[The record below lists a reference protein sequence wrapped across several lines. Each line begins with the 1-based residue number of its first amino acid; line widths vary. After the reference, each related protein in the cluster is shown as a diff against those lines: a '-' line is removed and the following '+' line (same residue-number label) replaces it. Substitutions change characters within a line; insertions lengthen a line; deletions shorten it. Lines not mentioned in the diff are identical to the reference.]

1 MLSACGTGVGAV
13 TAGEGVFGLS
23 RAFRTAGA
31 GTTVMSLW
39 PVDDEATRR
48 FMQALYRVRFVD
60 GRTTD
65 EAVHA
70 ASLQILRERRARG
83 RSDHPFYWAP
93 FVASGD
99 WR

>member
-1 MLSACGTGVGAV
+1 
-13 TAGEGVFGLS
+13 
-23 RAFRTAGA
+23 
-31 GTTVMSLW
+31 
-39 PVDDEATRR
+39 
-48 FMQALYRVRFVD
+48 MQALYRVRFVD